1 MTTLRRRFRALG
13 AQDGYT
19 LVELLT
25 GLGILGTVVT
35 TLTSVFVSA
44 TGAEVGLRSR
54 FAAQTAATTALDRLR
69 RDVHC
74 ASAATASSPSAVTL
88 AVPCV
93 TGGVVKWCTAGSAG
107 RFTLR
112 RVASSATCNATS
124 AQFADFLTT
133 GSVFAYEPQSINNLP
148 RLRVELPVRQT
159 GMAAAYRLCDILVLR
174 NGARVG
180 APQTA
185 VAPC

>member
-1 MTTLRRRFRALG
+1 MAIRVRLAGER
-13 AQDGYT
+13 GYT
-19 LVELLT
+19 LVEMLT
-25 GLGILGTVVT
+25 VLGILGTVVT

-44 TGAEVGLRSR
+44 TGAEVDLRSR
-54 FAAQTAATTALDRLR
+54 FEAQTTATAALDRLR

-74 ASAATASSPSAVTL
+74 ASSATASSASAVTL

-112 RVASSATCNATS
+112 RVPSSATCNATS
-124 AQFADFLTT
+124 ALFADFLTT

-148 RLRVELPVRQT
+148 RLRVDLPVRVD
-159 GMAAAYRLCDILVLR
+159 GMATAYRLCDILVMR
-174 NGARVG
+174 NGARIG
-180 APQTA
+180 APQAA
-185 VAPC
+185 VSPC